1 KQRGKVVVLDLWA
14 SWCGP
19 CRQSFPHLVEM
30 HHKYADRGLVCVS
43 ASIDEVG
50 DKEKALKFLQ
60 SQNATFANYLIEDGD
75 VAMRY
80 FGVNGIPSVF
90 VYDRDGQMAGPFHEY
105 DTVEKA
111 VKSLLKQ

>member
-1 KQRGKVVVLDLWA
+1 
-14 SWCGP
+14 
-19 CRQSFPHLVEM
+19 
-30 HHKYADRGLVCVS
+30 
-43 ASIDEVG
+43 
-50 DKEKALKFLQ
+50 
-60 SQNATFANYLIEDGD
+60 
-75 VAMRY
+75 MRY